1 MDLKVTSFFRFAPL
15 FGLFF
20 MVSCAGNG
28 TPLTDNSQAKSTMEN
43 SEAAPQG
50 YAGNYFEENSP
61 ASAENFSSASP
72 TDKSPKAKSG
82 SIGSKNF
89 SFKLP
94 GGNWNLISGP
104 EAQETG
110 GPYEFYNA
118 STGRRAVL
126 IEVELPKGEPM
137 RLMDRAQMEMQA
149 FESSGKKATLAETY
163 PEEIFGSTGAFFDVA
178 GKRYETPYE
187 AVGLVTGGGSHVYTL
202 TLSATENVPAQ
213 GMLKEEWKEFF
224 ASFEMFETAEE
235 SGPELSPENVKQY
248 HSEALGYD
256 WSVKDSLWHYWTGI
270 SRQNEDPDLVLTNKA
285 EDVSLFVY
293 GAEISPDEVSQ
304 QDLFKVL
311 LVRLGVDPGNP
322 TLEVQRQKIKDSDG
336 NVLYAQ
342 DFSLTHVINKFDF
355 YYTGR
360 YIYNAGKGILIVSW
374 TQGVNKNKYNKIMN
388 RAVEG
393 LTFNSKSTANTD
405 VKKQAKFNAAIMSQ
419 VGLLRLMENQPLVAL
434 SYFERAN
441 KMDPEE
447 PLYLINCGF
456 VYQMKELYGP
466 GISHFESQKELVRK
480 NGKLLSILG
489 EMYEALFDYG
499 RARECAEAAL
509 RYTPNNPE
517 YVINLSD
524 ALWGLGQR
532 NQSLIVVQR
541 LYDTQPSSRLGVY
554 LAKTYMGLDQY
565 AEAVDVLYGVR
576 GRFGMSVELGST
588 LMDALM
594 FLGRYEEARA
604 ISEETLAKDRN
615 DYKIWTTQG
624 KILFYSR
631 NYREAEKSLTK
642 ALALRAD
649 NEDAKSFLSATKAF
663 LGKADNRTLQ
673 KPIAPVEERASDLKK
688 LLHPEAKAE
697 AIDGDF
703 PAVVHFNKELL
714 KASKGA
720 SDKGFAWTRT
730 EETLMEI
737 LDVRGA
743 AIYREFTFDFLP
755 GFDRIYIN
763 ALEVYDSNMKLK
775 HKASLNGAYITYAT
789 EVGGGNESQT
799 AHFPL
804 TDLAPG
810 DFIYMQY
817 SRTNIENKG
826 MIPYTNFISSKD
838 VPVGESVF
846 RIYADKD
853 RFVTEEYGPLERQEI
868 KGGMEWKISDPV
880 VIRKEL
886 YMPVYRDFGAGV
898 MLTGKQEWAAVG
910 EDYQNLIKHQFKQAV
925 SVREKAFEVKG
936 SKAGDNAVKA
946 IVNFVRRDIRY
957 RDIRFGGHSLIPQ
970 TAESTLKQHRGDC
983 KDMALLLKEML
994 QAIGIK
1000 SYLTAIHLTEEGFEQ
1015 LPTIQQFNHMILY
1028 IPKQGNISE
1037 MWVDATDKTG
1047 NDRPVPLD
1055 MEGKVA
1061 LVIDDENSHVV
1072 TTPIL
1077 EDNQEHQISVDHRL
1091 FIGNDG
1097 ACEFR
1102 DSVALAGKF
1111 GSVMRNRF
1119 YGRDSKE
1126 QEKLMEDFLASG
1138 IPDVSIGNL
1147 KIENL
1152 QDFNKPLILVTTYAS
1167 KGYFGQGGSE
1177 LKGRFPNV
1185 WERSLFKL
1193 PKVSKRHH
1201 PIRMPHE
1208 TLFSYSLNVKAANGR
1223 SVNVVGPKALN
1234 RTPDYVS
1241 FEKGCNENSAAQ
1253 NCIKWTTFALYAD
1266 PSEYEKIREEWSYLL
1281 SETSPLI
1288 EVK

>member
-1 MDLKVTSFFRFAPL
+1 MNNSLSDRFRRFPGFCLPL

-20 MVSCAGNG
+20 IASCAGNG
-28 TPLTDNSQAKSTMEN
+28 QPLTESDPQQSADESGYTDSYFDDSPSTGSGTSKKSAHRQ
-43 SEAAPQG
+43 SHS
-50 YAGNYFEENSP
+50 AGSYDS
-61 ASAENFSSASP
+61 
-72 TDKSPKAKSG
+72 DG
-82 SIGSKNF
+82 F

-94 GGNWNLISGP
+94 GGDWAIVGEDGVHESGV
-104 EAQETG
+104 
-110 GPYEFYNA
+110 PYEFYNA

-126 IEVELPKGEPM
+126 VEIELPKGEPLK
-137 RLMDRAQMEMQA
+137 LMDRAQMEMQTYEA
-149 FESSGKKATLAETY
+149 SGKKAGLAETY
-163 PEEIFGSTGAFFDVA
+163 PEEAFGVTGAFFDVA

-187 AVGLVTGGGSHVYTL
+187 AVGLVTGAGNRIYSL
-202 TLSATENVPAQ
+202 SLSATDVTLPA
-213 GMLKEEWKEFF
+213 GALKEEWKEFYAGF
-224 ASFEMFETAEE
+224 KLKDIPEE
-235 SGPELSPENVKQY
+235 SGPELSPERVQ
-248 HSEALGYD
+248 HFESSALGYT
-256 WSVKDSLWHYWTGI
+256 WSTKDTLWHHWMGI
-270 SRQNEDPDLVLTNKA
+270 ARQNEDPDLVLSNKG
-285 EDVSLFVY
+285 EDISLFVY
-293 GAEISPDEVSQ
+293 GAMVPSEEVNQ
-304 QDLFKVL
+304 QDMFKVL
-311 LVRLGVDPGNP
+311 LVKLGVDPNEP
-322 TLEVQRQKIKDSDG
+322 TLETQRTKVGDR
-336 NVLYAQ
+336 YAQ
-342 DFSLTHVINKFDF
+342 EFTLTHTVNKFDF
-355 YYTGR
+355 YYKGR
-360 YIYNAGKGILIVSW
+360 YFYDNGRGILIATW
-374 TQGVNKNKYNKIMN
+374 TQGINKKKYSKIMDN
-388 RAVEG
+388 AVEG
-393 LTFNSKSTANTD
+393 LSVGAKPEQATD
-405 VKKQAKFNAAIMSQ
+405 AESAKKQAKFNAAVMSQ
-419 VGLLRLMENQPLVAL
+419 VGILRLLENQPLVAL

-466 GISHFESQKELVRK
+466 GISHFTSQMELVRK

-499 RARECAEAAL
+499 HARECAEGAL

-576 GRFGMSVELGST
+576 GRFGMSVDLGST

-604 ISEETLAKDRN
+604 ISEETIAKDRN
-615 DYKIWTTQG
+615 NYKTWTTQG

-642 ALALRAD
+642 ALALKPD

-673 KPIAPVEERASDLKK
+673 KPITPVEERTANLKG
-688 LLHPEAKAE
+688 LLRADAKKAGT
-697 AIDGDF
+697 DGDF
-703 PAVVHFNKELL
+703 PAVVHYHKEAL
-714 KASKGA
+714 KAEKG
-720 SDKGFAWTRT
+720 SNWVRT
-730 EETLMEI
+730 DEMLMEI
-737 LDVRGA
+737 LDLRGT

-763 ALEVYDSNMKLK
+763 ALEVYDSNWNLK
-775 HKASLNGAYITYAT
+775 QKVGLNGAYITYAT
-789 EVGGGNESQT
+789 EIGGGNESQT
-799 AHFPL
+799 AHFPIQEL
-804 TDLAPG
+804 EPG
-810 DFIYMQY
+810 DFIYVQF

-826 MIPYTNFISSKD
+826 MIPYTDYVSSSD
-838 VPVGESVF
+838 VPVGKSIF
-846 RIYADKD
+846 RIYADPN
-853 RFVTEEYGPLERQEI
+853 RFVTEEYGPLEKKTF
-868 KGGMEWKISDPV
+868 KGGVEWSIDNPV
-880 VIRKEL
+880 IVRKEM
-886 YMPVYRDFGAGV
+886 YMPVYRDFGAGL
-898 MLTGKQEWAAVG
+898 MLTGKQEWKNVG

-925 SVREKAFEVKG
+925 SVREKAFEVRG
-936 SKAGDNAVKA
+936 SRIGDEAVKA
-946 IVNFVRRDIRY
+946 IVNFVRHDIRY
-957 RDIRFGGHSLIPQ
+957 RDVRFGGHSLIPQ
-970 TAESTLKQHRGDC
+970 TAEVTLKERRGDC

-994 QAIGIK
+994 QAIGVK
-1000 SYLTAIHLTEEGFEQ
+1000 SYLAAIHLTEEGFEH

-1028 IPKQGNISE
+1028 IPKQDKVSE

-1061 LVIDDENSHVV
+1061 LIIDDEQSRVM

-1077 EDNQEHQISVDHRL
+1077 EDNQEHKIAVDHRL

-1097 ACEFR
+1097 NCEFR
-1102 DSVALAGKF
+1102 DSVSLQGKF
-1111 GSVMRNRF
+1111 ASAIRNRF
-1119 YGRDSKE
+1119 FGRDVKE
-1126 QEKLMEDFLASG
+1126 QEQLLEDFMMAG
-1138 IPDVSIGNL
+1138 IPDVSIGNIR
-1147 KIENL
+1147 IENL
-1152 QDFNKPLILVTTYAS
+1152 SEFNKPLNLIATYAS
-1167 KGYFGQGGSE
+1167 KVYFGQGGSE

-1208 TLFSYSLNVKAANGR
+1208 TQFSYSLSVKAAGGR
-1223 SVNVVGPKALN
+1223 TVNIIGPKKFP

-1241 FEKGCNENSAAQ
+1241 YEKDRGVPSGQEASSS
-1253 NCIKWTTFALYAD
+1253 IKWTTFALYAD
-1266 PSEYEKIREEWSYLL
+1266 PSEYEKIREEWNYLL
-1281 SETSPLI
+1281 SETSPMI
-1288 EVK
+1288 VVK

>member
-1 MDLKVTSFFRFAPL
+1 MAEDY
-15 FGLFF
+15 FGDYE
-20 MVSCAGNG
+20 S
-28 TPLTDNSQAKSTMEN
+28 
-43 SEAAPQG
+43 
-50 YAGNYFEENSP
+50 SP
-61 ASAENFSSASP
+61 APSSTAG
-72 TDKSPKAKSG
+72 SG
-82 SIGSKNF
+82 KRNSSQQAPMVRNGAISTAGF
-89 SFKLP
+89 SFKAPDSDGWSQVSINDP
-94 GGNWNLISGP
+94 G
-104 EAQETG
+104 ETG
-110 GPYEFYNA
+110 VPYEFYNA
-118 STGRRAVL
+118 KTGRRAVL
-126 IEVELPKGEPM
+126 IEVELPKGEPA

-163 PEEIFGSTGAFFDVA
+163 PEEAFGATGAFFDVK
-178 GKRYETPYE
+178 GKRFETPYE
-187 AVGLVTGGGSHVYTL
+187 AVGLVIGGGNHVYTL
-202 TLSATENVPAQ
+202 TLSATDDVPAE
-213 GMLKEEWKEFF
+213 GALKEEWKEFF
-224 ASFEMFETAEE
+224 ASFALKETSQE
-235 SGPELSPENVKQY
+235 SGPELSPERVQEFK
-248 HSEALGYD
+248 SEALGYT
-256 WSVKDSLWHYWTGI
+256 WSVKDTLWHHWMGI
-270 SRQNEDPDLVLTNKA
+270 SRQNDDPDLVLSNKG
-285 EDVSLFVY
+285 EDISMFVY
-293 GAEISPDEVSQ
+293 GAMVPQDEVNQ
-304 QDLFKVL
+304 NDLFKVL
-311 LVRLGVDPGNP
+311 LVRLGVDPSNP
-322 TLEVQRQKIKDSDG
+322 TLEVHRQKVGDK
-336 NVLYAQ
+336 YAQ
-342 DFSLTHVINKFDF
+342 DFTLTHVVNKFDF
-355 YYTGR
+355 IYKGR
-360 YIYNAGKGILIVSW
+360 YFYEDGRGILVVTW
-374 TQGVNKNKYNKIMN
+374 TQGVNKGKYSKVMDHAIEGITVGAKPEMN
-388 RAVEG
+388 SAD
-393 LTFNSKSTANTD
+393 AD
-405 VKKQAKFNAAIMSQ
+405 AAKKQAKFNAAIMSQ
-419 VGLLRLMENQPLVAL
+419 VGLLRLLENQPLVAL

-466 GISHFESQKELVRK
+466 GISHFESQRELVRK

-499 RARECAEAAL
+499 RARECAEGAL

-532 NQSLIVVQR
+532 NQSLMVVQR

-576 GRFGMSVELGST
+576 GRFGMSVELGT
-588 LMDALM
+588 TMMDALM
-594 FLGRYEEARA
+594 FLGRFEEARA

-615 DYKIWTTQG
+615 DYKIWTMQG

-631 NYREAEKSLTK
+631 NYRDAEKSLTK
-642 ALALRAD
+642 ALALRPD

-673 KPIAPVEERASDLKK
+673 KPIDPVEPRAADLKS
-688 LLHPEAKAE
+688 LLRPEAKA
-697 AIDGDF
+697 AGVDGDF
-703 PAVVHFNKELL
+703 PAVIHYRKEML
-714 KASKGA
+714 KAEKGA
-720 SDKGFAWTRT
+720 NWTRS
-730 EETLMEI
+730 EEMFMEI

-775 HKASLNGAYITYAT
+775 QKANLNGAYITYAT
-789 EVGGGNESQT
+789 EIGGGNESQT

-804 TDLAPG
+804 QELEPG

-826 MIPYTNFISSKD
+826 MIPYTNFVSSKD
-838 VPVGESVF
+838 VPVGEASF
-846 RIYADKD
+846 KIYADKD
-853 RFVTEEYGPLERQEI
+853 RFVTEEYGPLERRDI
-868 KGGMEWKISDPV
+868 KGGVEWTINNPV

-886 YMPVYRDFGAGV
+886 YMPVYRDFGAGL
-898 MLTGKQEWAAVG
+898 MLTGKQEWKNVG

-936 SKAGDNAVKA
+936 SKANDNAVKA

-957 RDIRFGGHSLIPQ
+957 RDVRFGGHSLIPQ
-970 TAESTLKQHRGDC
+970 TAEVTLKEHRGDC

-994 QAIGIK
+994 AAVGIK
-1000 SYLTAIHLTEEGFEQ
+1000 SYLAAIHLTEEGFEQ

-1028 IPKQGNISE
+1028 VPKQDKISE
-1037 MWVDATDKTG
+1037 MWIDATDKTG

-1061 LVIDDENSHVV
+1061 LVIDDDNSHVV

-1077 EDNQEHQISVDHRL
+1077 EDNQEHQVAINHRL

-1102 DSVALAGKF
+1102 DSVSLAGKF

-1119 YGRDSKE
+1119 YGRDVKD
-1126 QEKLMEDFLASG
+1126 QERLMEEFLVTG
-1138 IPDVSIGNL
+1138 IPDVSIGNI

-1152 QDFNKPLILVTTYAS
+1152 SEFNKPLILIVTYAS

-1208 TLFSYSLNVKAANGR
+1208 TQFSYNLTVKAASGKTA
-1223 SVNVVGPKALN
+1223 VVKGPKAFS
-1234 RTPDYVS
+1234 REPDYVS
-1241 FEKGCNENSAAQ
+1241 FEKDFNGENS
-1253 NCIKWTTFALYAD
+1253 IKWTTFALYAD
-1266 PSEYEKIREEWSYLL
+1266 PAEYEKIREEWTYLL

>member
-1 MDLKVTSFFRFAPL
+1 MSNSL
-15 FGLFF
+15 FEKIGLFF
-20 MVSCAGNG
+20 VVFLVSCAGNG
-28 TPLTDNSQAKSTMEN
+28 QPLTESDPRESAGDSDGGSSYTDNYFDDAPSQSSAQSGK
-43 SEAAPQG
+43 AATKRAAGSYGSDGFSFTPPQG
-50 YAGNYFEENSP
+50 DWSLVGDEGAHE
-61 ASAENFSSASP
+61 
-72 TDKSPKAKSG
+72 SG
-82 SIGSKNF
+82 V
-89 SFKLP
+89 
-94 GGNWNLISGP
+94 
-104 EAQETG
+104 
-110 GPYEFYNA
+110 PYEFYNA
-118 STGRRAVL
+118 TTGRRAVL
-126 IEVELPKGEPM
+126 VEIELPKGEPM

-163 PEEIFGSTGAFFDVA
+163 PEEAFGSTGVFFDVA
-178 GKRYETPYE
+178 GKRYDSPYE
-187 AVGLVTGGGSHVYTL
+187 AVGFVTGAGSRVYTL
-202 TLSATENVPAQ
+202 TLSASDVTLPA
-213 GMLKEEWKEFF
+213 GELKEEWKAFF
-224 ASFEMFETAEE
+224 AGFSMRETAANE
-235 SGPELSPENVKQY
+235 GPELSPNNVQSYISK
-248 HSEALGYD
+248 ELGYT
-256 WSVKDSLWHYWTGI
+256 WAVKDTLWHHWTGI
-270 SRQNEDPDLVLTNKA
+270 ARQNDDPDLVLSNKA

-293 GAEISPDEVSQ
+293 GATVESDAVNF

-311 LVRLGVDPGNP
+311 LVRLGVDPNNP
-322 TLEVQRQKIKDSDG
+322 TLEMHRQKVGDR
-336 NVLYAQ
+336 YAQ
-342 DFSLTHVINKFDF
+342 DFSLTHVVNKFDF

-360 YIYNAGKGILIVSW
+360 YFYDDGRGILIVSW
-374 TQGVNKNKYNKIMN
+374 TQGVNKKKYAKVMQHGI
-388 RAVEG
+388 EG
-393 LTFNSKSTANTD
+393 LSVGEKPATSADAESA
-405 VKKQAKFNAAIMSQ
+405 KKQAKFNAAIMSQ
-419 VGLLRLMENQPLVAL
+419 VGILRLLENQPLVAL

-441 KMDPEE
+441 RMDPEE

-466 GISHFESQKELVRK
+466 GISHFESQRELVQK

-532 NQSLIVVQR
+532 NQSLVVVQR

-565 AEAVDVLYGVR
+565 AEAVDVLYQVR
-576 GRFGMSVELGST
+576 RRFGMSVELGTT
-588 LMDALM
+588 LMDALV

-604 ISEETLAKDRN
+604 ISEETLAKDKN
-615 DYKIWTTQG
+615 DYKIWTMQG

-631 NYREAEKSLTK
+631 NYRDAEKSLTK
-642 ALALRAD
+642 ALALKPD

-673 KPIAPVEERASDLKK
+673 KPITPVEERSKNLKS
-688 LLHPEAKAE
+688 LLSANAKKQGT
-697 AIDGDF
+697 DGDF
-703 PAVVHFNKELL
+703 PAVVHYSKQSL
-714 KASKGA
+714 KAEKGA
-720 SDKGFAWTRT
+720 NWVRT
-730 EETLMEI
+730 EEMLMEI
-737 LDVRGA
+737 LDIRGA

-763 ALEVYDSNMKLK
+763 ALEVYDSNWNLK
-775 HKASLNGAYITYAT
+775 QKANLNGAYITYAT
-789 EVGGGNESQT
+789 EIGGQNESQT

-804 TDLAPG
+804 QELEPG
-810 DFIYMQY
+810 DFIYLQF

-826 MIPYTNFISSKD
+826 MIPYTDFVSSKD
-838 VPVGESVF
+838 VPVGQSTF
-846 RIYADKD
+846 RIYADTS
-853 RFVTEEYGPLERQEI
+853 RFVTEEYGPLEKKAI
-868 KGGMEWKISDPV
+868 KGGMEWTISDPV
-880 VIRKEL
+880 IIRKEL
-886 YMPVYRDFGAGV
+886 YMPVYRDFGAGL
-898 MLTGKQEWAAVG
+898 MLTGKQEWKNVG

-925 SVREKAFEVKG
+925 SVREKAREVRG
-936 SKAGDNAVKA
+936 SKANDNAVKA
-946 IVNFVRRDIRY
+946 IVNFVRHDIRY

-970 TAESTLKQHRGDC
+970 TAEVTLKKHQGDC

-994 QAIGIK
+994 ESIGIK
-1000 SYLTAIHLTEEGFEQ
+1000 SYLTAIHLTEEGFAG

-1028 IPKQGNISE
+1028 IPAQGQVTE
-1037 MWVDATDKTG
+1037 RWVDATDKTG

-1061 LVIDDENSHVV
+1061 LVINDDSSHVV

-1077 EDNQEHQISVDHRL
+1077 EDNQEHQIGIEHRL

-1102 DSVALAGKF
+1102 DSISLQGKF
-1111 GSVMRNRF
+1111 ASVMRNRF
-1119 YGRDSKE
+1119 FGRDAKE

-1138 IPDVSIGNL
+1138 IPDVSIGNIR
-1147 KIENL
+1147 IENL
-1152 QDFNKPLILVTTYAS
+1152 AEFNKPLALIVTYAS

-1208 TLFSYSLNVKAANGR
+1208 TQFAYKLSVTAPNGKKVK
-1223 SVNVVGPKALN
+1223 VTGPKPLN
-1234 RTPDYVS
+1234 RDPDYVS
-1241 FEKGCNENSAAQ
+1241 YEKNFDGKNS
-1253 NCIKWTTFALYAD
+1253 IKWTTFALYAD
-1266 PSEYEKIREEWSYLL
+1266 PAEYNKIREEWTYLL
-1281 SETSPLI
+1281 SETSPMI

>member
-1 MDLKVTSFFRFAPL
+1 
-15 FGLFF
+15 
-20 MVSCAGNG
+20 MVRNGAISTAG
-28 TPLTDNSQAKSTMEN
+28 
-43 SEAAPQG
+43 
-50 YAGNYFEENSP
+50 
-61 ASAENFSSASP
+61 
-72 TDKSPKAKSG
+72 
-82 SIGSKNF
+82 F
-89 SFKLP
+89 SFKAPDSDGWSQVSINDP
-94 GGNWNLISGP
+94 G
-104 EAQETG
+104 ETG
-110 GPYEFYNA
+110 VPYEFYNA
-118 STGRRAVL
+118 KTGRRAVL
-126 IEVELPKGEPM
+126 IEVELPKGEPA

-163 PEEIFGSTGAFFDVA
+163 PEEAFGATGAFFDVK
-178 GKRYETPYE
+178 GKRFETPYE
-187 AVGLVTGGGSHVYTL
+187 AVGLVIGGGNLVYTL
-202 TLSATENVPAQ
+202 TLSATDDVPAE
-213 GMLKEEWKEFF
+213 GALKEEWKEFF
-224 ASFEMFETAEE
+224 AGFALKETSQE
-235 SGPELSPENVKQY
+235 SGPELSPERVQEFK
-248 HSEALGYD
+248 SEALGYT
-256 WSVKDSLWHYWTGI
+256 WSVKDTLWHHWMGI
-270 SRQNEDPDLVLTNKA
+270 SRQNDDPDLVLSNKG
-285 EDVSLFVY
+285 EDISMFVY
-293 GAEISPDEVSQ
+293 GAMVPQDEVNQ
-304 QDLFKVL
+304 NDLFKVL
-311 LVRLGVDPGNP
+311 LVRLGVDPSNP
-322 TLEVQRQKIKDSDG
+322 TLEVHRQKVGDK
-336 NVLYAQ
+336 YAQ
-342 DFSLTHVINKFDF
+342 DFTLTHVVNKFDF
-355 YYTGR
+355 IYKGR
-360 YIYNAGKGILIVSW
+360 YFYEDGRGILVVTW
-374 TQGVNKNKYNKIMN
+374 TQGVNKGKYSKVMDHAIEGISIGAKPEMN
-388 RAVEG
+388 SAD
-393 LTFNSKSTANTD
+393 AD
-405 VKKQAKFNAAIMSQ
+405 AAKKQAKFNAAIMSQ
-419 VGLLRLMENQPLVAL
+419 VGLLRLLENQPLVAL

-466 GISHFESQKELVRK
+466 GISHFESQRELVRK

-499 RARECAEAAL
+499 RARECAEGAL

-532 NQSLIVVQR
+532 NQSLMVVQR

-576 GRFGMSVELGST
+576 GRFGMSVELGT
-588 LMDALM
+588 TMMDALM
-594 FLGRYEEARA
+594 FLGRFEEARA

-615 DYKIWTTQG
+615 DYKIWTMQG

-631 NYREAEKSLTK
+631 NYRDAEKSLTK
-642 ALALRAD
+642 ALALRPD

-673 KPIAPVEERASDLKK
+673 KPIDPVEPRAADLKS
-688 LLHPEAKAE
+688 LLRPEAKA
-697 AIDGDF
+697 AGVDGDF
-703 PAVVHFNKELL
+703 PAVIHYRKEML
-714 KASKGA
+714 KAEKGA
-720 SDKGFAWTRT
+720 NWTRS
-730 EETLMEI
+730 EEMFMEI

-775 HKASLNGAYITYAT
+775 QKANLNGAYITYAT
-789 EVGGGNESQT
+789 EIGGGNESQT

-804 TDLAPG
+804 QELEPG

-826 MIPYTNFISSKD
+826 MIPYTNFVSSKD
-838 VPVGESVF
+838 VPVGEASF
-846 RIYADKD
+846 KIYADKD
-853 RFVTEEYGPLERQEI
+853 RFVTEEYGPLERRDI
-868 KGGMEWKISDPV
+868 KGGVEWTINNPV

-886 YMPVYRDFGAGV
+886 YMPVYRDFGAGL
-898 MLTGKQEWAAVG
+898 MLTGKQEWKNVG

-936 SKAGDNAVKA
+936 SKANDNAVKA

-957 RDIRFGGHSLIPQ
+957 RDVRFGGHSLIPQ
-970 TAESTLKQHRGDC
+970 TAEVTLKEHRGDC

-994 QAIGIK
+994 AAVGIK
-1000 SYLTAIHLTEEGFEQ
+1000 SYLAAIHLTEEGFEQ

-1028 IPKQGNISE
+1028 VPKQDKISE
-1037 MWVDATDKTG
+1037 MWIDATDKTG

-1061 LVIDDENSHVV
+1061 LVIDDDNSHVV

-1077 EDNQEHQISVDHRL
+1077 EDNQEHQVAINHRL

-1102 DSVALAGKF
+1102 DSVSLAGKF

-1119 YGRDSKE
+1119 YGRDVKD
-1126 QEKLMEDFLASG
+1126 QERLMEEFLMTG
-1138 IPDVSIGNL
+1138 IPDVSIGNI

-1152 QDFNKPLILVTTYAS
+1152 SEFNKPLILIVTYAS

-1208 TLFSYSLNVKAANGR
+1208 TQFSYNLTVKAANGR
-1223 SVNVVGPKALN
+1223 NAIVKGPKAFS
-1234 RTPDYVS
+1234 REPDYVS
-1241 FEKGCNENSAAQ
+1241 FEKDFNGENS
-1253 NCIKWTTFALYAD
+1253 IKWTTFALYAD
-1266 PSEYEKIREEWSYLL
+1266 PAEYEKIREEWTYLL

-1288 EVK
+1288 EIK